1 MGQRMIQIKFSKKK
15 SAKREL
21 TRIQKRIQLLS
32 NEDLLAWAETS
43 IYDIARNI
51 SSWKKQK
58 NGFYLDEA
66 KLAAEVLF
74 EALEVVHRRENVK

>member
-1 MGQRMIQIKFSKKK
+1 MIQIKFSKKK

-21 TRIQKRIQLLS
+21 TRVQKRIQLLS

-74 EALEVVHRRENVK
+74 EALEVGG